1 MSRTRKGGERPDR
14 SLSPDSPS
22 MGTADE
28 ENKLYQL
35 VHWRLL
41 TKNLSNLR
49 ALVEQLGYPLTDL
62 YRRIYDRG
70 DLMESALHSPDPTTG
85 LFGTYLGERLAQR
98 LINDINALIEF
109 VMGHGQVPT
118 VIRLQQ
124 ERIAELEA
132 IQALLRSEIRPLALG
147 DLRVMLREELGAFLQ
162 PGTSAPAART
172 APGTANTMLTEVAPE
187 GQATIDALFDQ

>member
-1 MSRTRKGGERPDR
+1 MSRTRKGGEQSDR
-14 SLSPDSPS
+14 SLSSDSPS

-49 ALVEQLGYPLTDL
+49 ALVGQLGYPLTDL

-70 DLMESALHSPDPTTG
+70 DLMESALQSPDPATG
-85 LFGTYLGERLAQR
+85 LYGTYQGERLAQK
-98 LINDINALIEF
+98 LINDINALIAF
-109 VMGHGQVPT
+109 AMDHGQVPT
-118 VIRLQQ
+118 VIRVQQ

-147 DLRVMLREELGAFLQ
+147 DLRVLLREELGAFLQ
-162 PGTSAPAART
+162 PETPAPAARA
-172 APGTANTMLTEVAPE
+172 APEAANTMLTEVAPE
-187 GQATIDALFDQ
+187 GQATIDALFEQ